1 MTARAWSGPGLVRPG
16 AHDDAID
23 DVVPAIVVT
32 PERTAD
38 LAATLAEA
46 SRLRATT
53 IVSGGRTKIAWGR
66 PASNIDVAVSTAR
79 LDRIVTHRHGD
90 LIATI
95 EAGAAIEAVNA
106 ALAQHGQWLPIDAT
120 FSGATIGGVLATNDS
135 GPLRHRH
142 GTPRDL
148 LIGIHLATTDGR
160 VVKAGGEVVK
170 NVAGYDLGKL
180 MTGAHGSL
188 AAIVSATFKLAPIP
202 HTSKTVVAHCRDR
215 RAAATLISS
224 IAAGRSEPLA
234 VEIVSS
240 SDASAVDVLVRFAS
254 TTAAVDAQADALRD
268 ESRASNVE
276 SDILGGDAEAA
287 CWREHGARMWR
298 GDDVIVR
305 CAWLPASL
313 EAVLERIAR
322 VAGETQTTMVV
333 TGRAAIGAG
342 YLRIAGDVD
351 AQIRA
356 IVQLRA
362 AAPAI
367 QHVVILRAPLAIKS
381 RLDVWGDLGDA
392 AIVLHALKR
401 AMDPVGILGAGRGP
415 V

>member
-1 MTARAWSGPGLVRPG
+1 MTARTWSGPGLVRPG
-16 AHDDAID
+16 THDDAID

-32 PERTAD
+32 PERTGD

-79 LDRIVTHRHGD
+79 LDRLVAHRHGD

-95 EAGAAIEAVNA
+95 ETGATIEAVNA
-106 ALAQHGQWLPIDAT
+106 ALAHHGQWLPIDVT
-120 FSGATIGGVLATNDS
+120 FAGATIGGVLATNDS
-135 GPLRHRH
+135 GPLRHRY

-148 LIGIHLATTDGR
+148 LIGIHLATSDGR

-180 MTGAHGSL
+180 VTGSHGSL

-202 HTSKTVVAHCRDR
+202 HASKTVVAHCRDR

-234 VEIVSS
+234 IEIVSR
-240 SDASAVDVLVRFAS
+240 SDASPVDVLVRFAS
-254 TTAAVDAQADALRD
+254 TTTAVDAQIDALRD

-276 SDILGGDAEAA
+276 SDVFGSDAEAA
-287 CWREHGARMWR
+287 CWREHGARVWQGR
-298 GDDVIVR
+298 DVIAR

-356 IVQLRA
+356 IVELRA
-362 AAPAI
+362 AAPVI
-367 QHVVILRAPLAIKS
+367 QHVVILRAPLEIKS
-381 RLDVWGDLGDA
+381 QIDVWGDLGDA
-392 AIVLHALKR
+392 TIVLQALKR
-401 AMDPVGILGAGRGP
+401 AMDPAGILGAGRGP

>member
-1 MTARAWSGPGLVRPG
+1 VRPG
-16 AHDDAID
+16 THDDAID

-32 PERTAD
+32 PERTGD
-38 LAATLAEA
+38 LAAILAEA
-46 SRLRATT
+46 SRLCATT

-106 ALAQHGQWLPIDAT
+106 ALAHHGQWLPIDTT
-120 FSGATIGGVLATNDS
+120 FAGATIGGVLATNDS
-135 GPLRHRH
+135 GSLRHRY

-148 LIGIHLATTDGR
+148 LIGVHLATIDGR

-180 MTGAHGSL
+180 VTGSHGSL

-202 HTSKTVVAHCRDR
+202 HASKTVVAHCRDR

-224 IAAGRSEPLA
+224 IAVGRSEPLA
-234 VEIVSS
+234 VEIASHS
-240 SDASAVDVLVRFAS
+240 TESAVDVLVRFAS
-254 TTAAVDAQADALRD
+254 TTAAVDAQVDALWG

-276 SDILGGDAEAA
+276 SDVIGGDAEAA
-287 CWREHGARMWR
+287 CWREHGARVWQ
-298 GDDVIVR
+298 GSDVIVR

-322 VAGETQTTMVV
+322 VAGETQTTMAL

-342 YLRIAGDVD
+342 HLRIAGDVD

-362 AAPAI
+362 AAPVI

-381 RLDVWGDLGDA
+381 RIDVWGDLGDA
-392 AIVLHALKR
+392 AIVLQALKR
-401 AMDPVGILGAGRGP
+401 ALDPAGILGAGRGP